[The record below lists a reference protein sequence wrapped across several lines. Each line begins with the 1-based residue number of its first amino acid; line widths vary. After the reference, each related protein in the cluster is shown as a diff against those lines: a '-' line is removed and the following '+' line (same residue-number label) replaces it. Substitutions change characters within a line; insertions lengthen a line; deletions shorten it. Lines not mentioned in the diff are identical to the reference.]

1 MACNPSK
8 ALRWI
13 VDILHEH
20 QIPFQIAGGLAARVY
35 GSTRELDDIDI
46 DIPEES
52 FSLIQPAIQSY
63 IIFGPEQFKDEN
75 WDIFLMTL
83 DYHGQKI
90 DLGGA
95 YKTKIFNQQAQQ
107 WEELFSDLSR
117 ARLSSV
123 FGIEVPVISLKELIA
138 YKTKVAREV
147 DIADVQEIMM
157 KIRGYACKR

>member
-1 MACNPSK
+1 MKKTSK
-8 ALRWI
+8 ALQWI
-13 VDILHEH
+13 VDILNEH

-52 FSLIQPAIQSY
+52 FAEIKSAVQSH
-63 IIFGPEQFKDEN
+63 IVFGPEQFNDEN
-75 WDIFLMTL
+75 WKIFLMTL

-95 YKTKIFNQQAQQ
+95 YKTQIFNQQTQE
-107 WEELFSDLSR
+107 WEALMCNLSR
-117 ARLSSV
+117 ATLSTV
-123 FGIEVPVISLKELIA
+123 LGVEVPVIPLKDLIA
-138 YKTKVAREV
+138 YKTKLAREV
-147 DIADVQEIMM
+147 DMMDVKEIMV

>member
-1 MACNPSK
+1 MEKASK
-8 ALRWI
+8 ALHWI
-13 VDILHEH
+13 VDILRQH
-20 QIPFQIAGGLAARVY
+20 QIPFQVAGGLAARVY

-52 FSLIQPAIQSY
+52 FAMIQSVVQPY
-63 IIFGPEQFKDEN
+63 IIFGPEKFNDEHWN
-75 WDIFLMTL
+75 IFLMTL

-95 YKTKIFNQQAQQ
+95 YQTKIFNQQTEQ
-107 WEELFSDLSR
+107 WEELISDLSR
-117 ARLSSV
+117 AKLSKV
-123 FGIEVPVISLKELIA
+123 LGIEVPVISLKELIA
-138 YKTKVAREV
+138 YKTKIAREV